1 MGFEMFFLLKV
12 IAVLLVIIFVT
23 HWRFWHG
30 AKRFEKIVRR
40 QADGEMPDS
49 WFVHGHPWIH
59 RLGYSLEAIGKRQK
73 EVDSELAETAFNLKA
88 VMGSMVEGVMVLDH
102 NNRISLVNEE
112 FLELFDLK
120 YNPLGKTALE
130 ALQEANIELFLRE
143 VMASGQEGKREV
155 PLRIKG
161 RDDRQMEI
169 NAVPVYGERG
179 EINGLVA
186 VFHDVSRIKK
196 LERVRQEFVA
206 AVSHELRTPLSIFRG
221 YLETLTDSPNLP
233 KSEIQRVL
241 GIMNRHSNRLN
252 SLVEDL
258 FSLSRLESGR
268 MEVHPVTLHLEPLL
282 KQILEDYRHRIEE
295 NEATVTLKLEDDLPP
310 IEADR
315 LKFEQVLFNL
325 LDNAMSYSSPPRQVE
340 ISAWQEDKM
349 VHVKV
354 QDNGLGIPSADLPHV
369 FERFYRVDKGRSRDH
384 GGTGLGLSIVKHILE
399 QHGGNV
405 SAASELGKWTA
416 ITLQIPVSQEDG
428 IWQAAPSPLEAPAP
442 ALETESVPASRQTEL
457 ATSSSAE
464 EKICR

>member
-1 MGFEMFFLLKV
+1 MGLDVIFLLKV
-12 IAVLLVIIFVT
+12 IAILLVVIFIS
-23 HWRFWHG
+23 HWRFWRG
-30 AKRFEKIVRR
+30 AQRFEKIVQR
-40 QADGEMPDS
+40 QADGDIPDS

-73 EVDSELAETAFNLKA
+73 EVDSELADTAFNLKA

-120 YNPLGKTALE
+120 YNPLGRTALE
-130 ALQEANIELFLRE
+130 TLQEANIELFLRE
-143 VMASGQEGKREV
+143 VMASGQEANREV
-155 PLRIKG
+155 ALRIKG

-169 NAVPVYGERG
+169 NAVPIFDEHGK
-179 EINGLVA
+179 INGLVA

-221 YLETLTDSPNLP
+221 YLETLVDSPNL
-233 KSEIQRVL
+233 SQNEIKRVL
-241 GIMNRHSNRLN
+241 AIMTRHSDRLN
-252 SLVEDL
+252 ALVEDL
-258 FSLSRLESGR
+258 FTLSRLESGR
-268 MEVHPVTLHLEPLL
+268 MEIHPVAIHLEPLL

-295 NEATVTLKLEDDLPP
+295 NEATVQLDLDDDLPP
-310 IEADR
+310 VEADR

-325 LDNAMSYSSPPRQVE
+325 LDNAMAYSRPPRQVE
-340 ISAWQEDKM
+340 ISAWLENQM

-354 QDNGLGIPSADLPHV
+354 RDNGLGIPSADVPHI

-384 GGTGLGLSIVKHILE
+384 GGTGLGLSIVKHILD
-399 QHGGNV
+399 QHGGSV

-416 ITLQIPVSQEDG
+416 ITLQIPISQEEG
-428 IWQAAPSPLEAPAP
+428 IWQESPAALEVETTPVSRQAKAPAP
-442 ALETESVPASRQTEL
+442 TKVEK
-457 ATSSSAE
+457 
-464 EKICR
+464 EKISR